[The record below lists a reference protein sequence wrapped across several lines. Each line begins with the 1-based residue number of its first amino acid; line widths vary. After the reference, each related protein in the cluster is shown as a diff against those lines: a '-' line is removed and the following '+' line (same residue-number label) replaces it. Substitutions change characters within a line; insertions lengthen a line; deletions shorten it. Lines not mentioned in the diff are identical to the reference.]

1 MKIGLDLD
9 GTVFAH
15 PVFFAAMIESMAN
28 DGHQFFCTSSHARS
42 EWPQDCERLE
52 RLGVNHKLIDPSL
65 MYIQRHGDVRKKAKQ
80 ADQLDIVFDDDA
92 RIQEFT
98 KTPIM
103 APMIGGHLRVQSGKV
118 EMRFS

>member
-15 PVFFAAMIESMAN
+15 PRFFAALIESMHHS
-28 DGHQFFCTSSHARS
+28 GHLFFCTSSHARS
-42 EWPQDCERLE
+42 EWPNDCKRL
-52 RLGVNHKLIDPSL
+52 RALGVNPDLIDPSL
-65 MYIQRHGDVRKKAKQ
+65 MHDRRHGDVRLKAKQ

-103 APMIGGHLRVQSGKV
+103 SPMTGGHIHV
-118 EMRFS
+118 EHGAVSMRF